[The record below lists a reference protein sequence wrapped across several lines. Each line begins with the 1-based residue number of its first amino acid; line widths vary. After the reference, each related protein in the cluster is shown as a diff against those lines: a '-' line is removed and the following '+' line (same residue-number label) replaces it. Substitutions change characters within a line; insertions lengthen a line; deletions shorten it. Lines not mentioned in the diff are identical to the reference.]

1 MTILNLFMILI
12 SFALLLL
19 CMLAPLRKSAAAQKH
34 PSLKMLL
41 RPHAVYGVL
50 LLIVSLVHGI
60 LSGNKPAMMSGKV
73 AWLCLLI
80 LLILSLFKKRMN
92 PGAWLRL
99 HRIFAVLLCV
109 LIAVHVIHA
118 VIL

>member
-12 SFALLLL
+12 SFALFLL
-19 CMLAPLRKSAAAQKH
+19 CMLAPLRKSTAAQEH

-80 LLILSLFKKRMN
+80 LLILSLFKKKMRT
-92 PGAWLRL
+92 ASWLRL
-99 HRIFAVLLCV
+99 HRVFGVLLGV
-109 LIAVHVIHA
+109 LIAFHVIHA

>member
-12 SFALLLL
+12 SFALFLL
-19 CMLAPLRKSAAAQKH
+19 CMLAPLRKSTAAQEH

-50 LLIVSLVHGI
+50 LLTVSLVHGI

-99 HRIFAVLLCV
+99 HRIFAVLFCV
-109 LIAVHVIHA
+109 LIVIHI
-118 VIL
+118 VSSRFL

>member
-1 MTILNLFMILI
+1 MTVLNLFMILI

-19 CMLAPLRKSAAAQKH
+19 CMLTPLRKSTAAQEH

-41 RPHAVYGVL
+41 EYHAVYGVL

-60 LSGNKPAMMSGKV
+60 LSGHKPAMMSGKM

-80 LLILSLFKKRMN
+80 LFILSLLKKRMRA
-92 PGAWLRL
+92 GAWLRL
-99 HRIFAVLLCV
+99 HRIFAVLLCI
-109 LIAVHVIHA
+109 LIVIHIA
-118 VIL
+118 SSLIL

>member
-19 CMLAPLRKSAAAQKH
+19 CMLAPLRKSTAAQKH

-41 RPHAVYGVL
+41 RPHAVYGML

-60 LSGNKPAMMSGKV
+60 LSGHKPAMMSGKA
-73 AWLCLLI
+73 AWICPLI
-80 LLILSLFKKRMN
+80 LLIASLFKKRMN

>member
-1 MTILNLFMILI
+1 MTILNLIMILV

-19 CMLAPLRKSAAAQKH
+19 CMLVPLRKSAAAQEH

-41 RPHAVYGVL
+41 GPHAAYGVL
-50 LLIVSLVHGI
+50 LLFVSLIHGI
-60 LSGNKPAMMSGKV
+60 LSGNKPAMMSGKA

-80 LLILSLFKKRMN
+80 LLILSLFKKRMKTVT
-92 PGAWLRL
+92 WLRV
-99 HRIFAVLLCV
+99 HRVLAVLLCV

>member
-1 MTILNLFMILI
+1 MTIVNHLMILI

-19 CMLAPLRKSAAAQKH
+19 CMLAPLRKSAAAQEH
-34 PSLKMLL
+34 PSLRVLL
-41 RPHAVYGVL
+41 GPHALYGVL

-60 LSGNKPAMMSGKV
+60 LSGNKPEMMTGKA
-73 AWLCLLI
+73 AWLFLLI
-80 LLILSLFKKRMN
+80 LLVLSLLKKRMQT
-92 PGAWLRL
+92 GTWLKI

-118 VIL
+118 AIW

>member
-60 LSGNKPAMMSGKV
+60 LSGHKPAMMSGKV

-92 PGAWLRL
+92 PGTWLRL
-99 HRIFAVLLCV
+99 HRIFAVLFCV
-109 LIAVHVIHA
+109 LIVIHI
-118 VIL
+118 VSSRFL

>member
-19 CMLAPLRKSAAAQKH
+19 CMLAPLRKSTAAQEH
-34 PSLKMLL
+34 PSVKMLL
-41 RPHAVYGVL
+41 KPHAVCGVL

-60 LSGNKPAMMSGKV
+60 LSGHKPAMMI
-73 AWLCLLI
+73 A
-80 LLILSLFKKRMN
+80 SLFKKRMN